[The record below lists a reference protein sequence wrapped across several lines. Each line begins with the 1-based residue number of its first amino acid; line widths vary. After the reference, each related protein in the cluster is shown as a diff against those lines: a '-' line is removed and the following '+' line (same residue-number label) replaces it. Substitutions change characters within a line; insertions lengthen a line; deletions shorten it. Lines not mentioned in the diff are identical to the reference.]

1 MDVAIIGLGG
11 RITDVWSNLHKAAGG
26 RVRLVGHADPGPA
39 IGLPRLAKAGLDAGR
54 AFTDHREMLRTLKP
68 DAVMIGSPNHLHL
81 EHMRDAL
88 AAGCRVFSEKPVVIS
103 PEDTWQA
110 AELLARYGAERVQ
123 VGLVL
128 RSSPFF
134 RAVSTHLPK
143 LGKLVSLEAN
153 EHLGPEHGGFIMRD
167 WRRKRAWSG
176 SHILEKCCHDIDLL
190 QAVAGR
196 VVRAASFG
204 SRSVFTP
211 ENAGRQ
217 RDGHYQSWG
226 KGWQG
231 VDSTFDNDGDIID
244 NQVAIC
250 ETDRG
255 VRLTFHTNTH
265 AGIGNRRW
273 MICGIDG
280 ALEGDFGRPDMLL
293 GQCFGKTE
301 TISFGAAGGQS
312 HYGADEAMGRD
323 LAACWLDGAAFP
335 VPAKAALEAG
345 LAAMAIDV
353 AQREGKVVDA
363 SPWLARLDGII
374 G

>member
-11 RITDVWSNLHKAAGG
+11 RIIDVWSNLTKAAGG
-26 RVRLVGHADPGPA
+26 RVRLVGYADPCEPV
-39 IGLPRLAKAGLDAGR
+39 GLPRLAKLGLEAGR
-54 AFTDHREMLRTLKP
+54 GFTDHHEMLRTLKP

-81 EHMRDAL
+81 EHIRDAL

-103 PEDTWQA
+103 PEDTWKA
-110 AELLARYGAERVQ
+110 AELFARNGTARIQ

-134 RAVSTHLPK
+134 RSVTANLPR
-143 LGKLVSLEAN
+143 LGRLVSLEAN
-153 EHLGPEHGGFIMRD
+153 EHLHPEHGGFIMRD

-176 SHILEKCCHDIDLL
+176 SHILEKCCHDLDLL

-204 SRSVFTP
+204 SRAVFTP
-211 ENAGRQ
+211 EQAGRMH
-217 RDGHYQSWG
+217 DGRYQGWG

-231 VDSTFDNDGDIID
+231 VDSPFENDGDIID

-265 AGIGNRRW
+265 AAIGQRRW
-273 MICGIDG
+273 LLCGADG
-280 ALEGDFGRPDMLL
+280 SLEGDFGLPELRLRRVYEE
-293 GQCFGKTE
+293 QE
-301 TISFGAAGGQS
+301 TVRFAAEGAG

-345 LAAMAIDV
+345 LAAMAIDL
-353 AQREGKVVDA
+353 AQREGRVVDA
-363 SPWLARLDGII
+363 SGWMRQLDSLLP
-374 G
+374 